1 MSRNI
6 RGRIRT
12 LFAVPSA
19 AVLVLGATQAL
30 ASPAPSARLPDCE
43 EFCAN
48 TGEAYCAANPT
59 YAPCRYCGFCPGW

>member
-6 RGRIRT
+6 RGRIRM

-30 ASPAPSARLPDCE
+30 ASPAPSARLPDCDQ
-43 EFCAN
+43 FCWDNALFC
-48 TGEAYCAANPT
+48 EANPT
-59 YAPCRYCGFCPGW
+59 ASLCRYCGC